1 MNVCY
6 ITDND
11 YVQHTMTSMAS
22 LLANKFPTSKLDVYV
37 VCDNVD
43 SEKKKMLRCFDQ
55 EGFRVVLVDHKNTFT
70 KKDSEFGK
78 YISASTYIR
87 LNLPSMFPK
96 MDKLLYLDGDIIITC
111 DLAELYDVDISNKA
125 IAGVLDF
132 GMCVDALKWEA
143 ISYIH
148 NTLPSFETE
157 YLNAGVL
164 LMNLSELRRIGFEKV
179 CHKLYNER
187 TDFIF
192 ADQDII
198 NFALVGRK
206 KILPIYWN
214 CPILAL
220 HLNYGKLESNF
231 LHDRMAKIYHI
242 AYKDIMDI
250 AFKSRVI
257 HINGNKRYIQDIP
270 YLKEMYG
277 RYLKLA
283 IAYMKGDPK

>member
-43 SEKKKMLRCFDQ
+43 SEKKKMLRRFDQ

-96 MDKLLYLDGDIIITC
+96 MDKLLYLDGDIIITG
-111 DLAELYDVDISNKA
+111 DLSELYGLDISGYA
-125 IAGVLDF
+125 MAGSIDYGICITSTTWDKV
-132 GMCVDALKWEA
+132 E
-143 ISYIH
+143 YIRK
-148 NTLPSFETE
+148 TLPNYERE
-157 YLNAGVL
+157 YINAGVL
-164 LMNLSELRRIGFEKV
+164 LMNLSELRRIGFEKS
-179 CHKLYNER
+179 CQKLYNER

-283 IAYMKGDPK
+283 SAYAK